1 MPYVDLDGP
10 PNTGGDKTQINIDLS
25 GFVITEVPPNS
36 LLVVKIP
43 GQYAL
48 DAAAVRD
55 QLVARN
61 IPNIVDV
68 IVLHGDCEIGL
79 LAAKAGE

>member
-1 MPYVDLDGP
+1 MNDEVVGINL
-10 PNTGGDKTQINIDLS
+10 TGFI
-25 GFVITEVPPNS
+25 ITEVPPNS
-36 LLVVKIP
+36 ILVVKIP

-48 DAAAVRD
+48 DAKAVRD

-61 IPNIVDV
+61 IPNIADV
-68 IVLHGDCEIGL
+68 IVLHGECEIGI